1 MKNFK
6 YSMEKSFEN
15 MVKEIDEV
23 LNLNNYSD
31 EERSRL
37 FYSCGSC
44 LHCIMDVAE
53 RINFLNE
60 DRGYISA
67 FRFANNMLKHDKE
80 LFEITIST
88 GGMTFP
94 MVFPLTI
101 EKREIRWKKLID
113 NGKYPNQYL
122 NYEKY
127 LKGNPVKDTCR
138 KAIDIMNKYLE

>member
-1 MKNFK
+1 
-6 YSMEKSFEN
+6 
-15 MVKEIDEV
+15 
-23 LNLNNYSD
+23 
-31 EERSRL
+31 
-37 FYSCGSC
+37 
-44 LHCIMDVAE
+44 
-53 RINFLNE
+53 
-60 DRGYISA
+60 
-67 FRFANNMLKHDKE
+67 MLKHDKE